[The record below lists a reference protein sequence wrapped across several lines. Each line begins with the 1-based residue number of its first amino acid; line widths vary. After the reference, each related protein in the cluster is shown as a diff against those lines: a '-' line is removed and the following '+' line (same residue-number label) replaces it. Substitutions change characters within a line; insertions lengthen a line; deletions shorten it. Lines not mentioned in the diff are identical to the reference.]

1 MSFTPTQ
8 ALSDAML
15 VGGVAGALD
24 DHPTNPAYANIS
36 DGSAV
41 ALVTLVFTKPA
52 AALVAHEL
60 VFAQENG
67 IGDFIPTQGNAA
79 SFDLY
84 SGAGVLL
91 GTGDVSDM
99 AGSGALKV
107 SGTTGTLLYA
117 GARAILG
124 EFKFA

>member
-1 MSFTPTQ
+1 MSFTPSQ
-8 ALSDAML
+8 VLSDAML
-15 VGGVAGALD
+15 VGGIDNALD
-24 DHPTNPAYANIS
+24 DHPTNHAYANIF

-41 ALVTLVFTKPA
+41 ALVTMVFAKPA

-60 VFAQENG
+60 VFAQANTS
-67 IGDFIPTQGNAA
+67 GDFIPTQGNAA
-79 SFDLY
+79 AFELY

-91 GTGDVSDM
+91 GSGDVTDM

-107 SGTTGTLLYA
+107 SGTTGTLLFA

-124 EFKFA
+124 ELKFV